1 MERRMEQSPC
11 GYGRNSRPF
20 CLPGVLPGTSFRNN
34 VRLFN
39 FASSTYSSC
48 NTSVYV
54 DKIRTGFINWTP
66 RIKGYKQA
74 TGDGSPINW
83 GVDTTPFLQVIKT
96 TITTSDYFNKL
107 ALLWGQEPSKT
118 GSTVELRSENVLYI
132 KSLGTV
138 FPTQDDGTLLIFQ

>member
-1 MERRMEQSPC
+1 M
-11 GYGRNSRPF
+11 
-20 CLPGVLPGTSFRNN
+20 
-34 VRLFN
+34 
-39 FASSTYSSC
+39 
-48 NTSVYV
+48 
-54 DKIRTGFINWTP
+54 NWTP

-83 GVDTTPFLQVIKT
+83 GVDTTPFLQIIKA

-118 GSTVELRSENVLYI
+118 SSTVELRSENVLYI

-138 FPTQDDGTLLIFQ
+138 FPTQNDENLLIFEVAKTFEVDGLDTLLEVIDPLLSDSDKFKQRAGGELISYNRT